1 MIYTAIFMIFA
12 AMAIIMAMA
21 AIGTRNLIHSTIYLF
36 VLLLVFSAIFIFLG
50 SSFVGS
56 VEILVYTGAIVVLIV
71 FVLMLTGGNED
82 EE

>member
-1 MIYTAIFMIFA
+1 MIYTAIFIIFA

-36 VLLLVFSAIFIFLG
+36 VLLLVFSSIFIFLG